1 MKRLI
6 LLAGWVLLWCQPVV
20 WAGTVGYIPMDNRPV
35 NLAYVADTA
44 RAAGV
49 QVQEPAEHLLA
60 SREQPGQPEKLWDWV
75 FAQAPQLDALV
86 LSTDSLVYGGL
97 VPSRT
102 HFLSESLL
110 QERLE
115 RFRELKRR
123 YPAVRLYGFG
133 TIMRTPKMSAGAT
146 EPPYYEKLGPK
157 IFRITYLEDKQE
169 ITALTAAETAE
180 LSRLLAEVPAENL
193 ADWRTRR
200 AKNYRVNEALQTM
213 AREGVFEYFL
223 LGRDD
228 SSPLSASHQ
237 EARRLDRSGTG
248 IPASRYQSIPGADN
262 LGMSM
267 VVNAI
272 NDLEYRIPFVKVFY
286 APGAGDA
293 TVASY
298 EDHPLQDS
306 IPQHVAAAG
315 GIKLDAAQQPDLV
328 LAVNTPENGVTREA
342 NAPGN
347 TAVPGLAV
355 KAFVARTEAEL
366 DAGRWV
372 AVGDVAFANGADNSL
387 MARMQERGLLMRL
400 AAYSGWNTAGNTLG
414 YAVGQG
420 MLAPFTPAK
429 KRLELLAVRYLDDWA
444 YQANIRGELYNEIV
458 YPAGND
464 GQYLGKLLPRLR
476 RAAAEKTR
484 RFAGEH
490 LQGMANQGLRV
501 DFPWNRM
508 FEIEVHVH

>member
-1 MKRLI
+1 MKRIIWLSCC
-6 LLAGWVLLWCQPVV
+6 LVLMIQSV
-20 WAGTVGYIPMDNRPV
+20 AMAATIGYIPMDNRPV
-35 NLAYVADTA
+35 NLEYVVDTA
-44 RAAGV
+44 KAAGV
-49 QVQEPAEHLLA
+49 LVAEPSEALLA
-60 SREQPGQPEKLWDWV
+60 SRGQFGNPEKLWSWV
-75 FAQAPQLDALV
+75 FAQAPQVDAMI

-102 HFLSESLL
+102 HFFDEKLLSE
-110 QERLE
+110 RLAC
-115 RFRELKRR
+115 FRTLKAR
-123 YPAVRLYGFG
+123 YPGLRIYVFG

-146 EPPYYEKLGPK
+146 EPPYYEKLGSK
-157 IFRITYLEDKQE
+157 IFRITLLEDKKE
-169 ITALTAAETAE
+169 MGGLTADETAE
-180 LSRLLAEVPAENL
+180 LSALLNEVPAENM

-200 AKNYRVNEALQTM
+200 NKNYRVNEALQAM
-213 AREGVFEYFL
+213 AGEGVFEYFL

-237 EARRLDRSGTG
+237 EARHLEKSGAG

-272 NDLEYRIPFVKVFY
+272 NDLEFRLPFVKVIY
-286 APGAGDA
+286 APGAGEA

-298 EDHPLQDS
+298 EDHPLKDS
-306 IPQHVAAAG
+306 VPQHIIASG
-315 GIKLDAAQQPDLV
+315 GIKLDLARQHDLT
-328 LAVNTPENGVTREA
+328 LAVNTPEKGVTREA

-347 TAVPGLAV
+347 GTTPDKAV
-355 KAFVARTEAEL
+355 KAFVQQVEEEL
-366 DAGRWV
+366 AQGRRV
-372 AVGDVAFANGADNSL
+372 AVGDVSFANGADNSL
-387 MARMQERGLLMRL
+387 MSLMQDRGLLPKL

-420 MLAPFTPAK
+420 MLSAATSEK
-429 KRLELLAVRYLDDWA
+429 KRRNLLAVRYLDDWG

-464 GQYLGKLLPRLR
+464 GQYLNQLKDRLR
-476 RAAAEKTR
+476 RAAATKLR
-484 RFAGEH
+484 RFALEH
-490 LQGMANQGLRV
+490 LWDMPGGGIRV

-508 FEIEVHVH
+508 FEIEIHVQ